1 MSKTKELR
9 LLVEKTKKELVKE
22 IDKIVEW
29 NLDESEIVQELYR
42 QSKDKSNHNENDLIR
57 TTLNKSIKNEIVFNE
72 LFQDASN
79 YLKKTVM
86 EELFHEYTLQTSDD
100 GDNIIKK
107 ENE

>member
-9 LLVEKTKKELVKE
+9 QLVSKIKDDISIQ
-22 IDKIVEW
+22 IDRIVEW

-42 QSKDKSNHNENDLIR
+42 QSKDRSNHNG
-57 TTLNKSIKNEIVFNE
+57 VFNE

-86 EELFHEYTLQTSDD
+86 EELFHEYTIEDSKNTREYL
-100 GDNIIKK
+100 K
-107 ENE
+107 

>member
-22 IDKIVEW
+22 IDRIVEW

-42 QSKDKSNHNENDLIR
+42 QSKDRSNHNG
-57 TTLNKSIKNEIVFNE
+57 VFNE

-79 YLKKTVM
+79 YLKKTIM
-86 EELFHEYTLQTSDD
+86 EELFHEYTLQINDD

-107 ENE
+107 